1 MILVDLNQVMISNLM
16 MQIGNHTNI
25 QIEPGLIRHMVL
37 NSLRSYRQK
46 YKDKYGE
53 LVICCD
59 NRHYWRKEVFP
70 YYKASRKKTREA
82 SDLDWT
88 AVFETLNV
96 IRDELKETFPYKVI
110 NIKGAE
116 ADDVIGTLARRY
128 HAHEKVLVMSG
139 DKDFMQLQR
148 YPNIDQFSPMQKRWL
163 RTDDANAFLK
173 EHIIRGDRGDGIPN
187 FLSPDDVFV
196 TEGARQKPVSKKKLD
211 TWVSID
217 PVQFCSNETMMRN
230 YKRNE
235 QLIDL
240 TMTPQAIVDDIVT
253 TFEDYEIP
261 PRSGLLNYFMKNKL
275 TLMLEHLQEF

>member
-25 QIEPGLIRHMVL
+25 KIEPSLIRHMVL

-59 NRHYWRKEVFP
+59 NRHYWRKDVFP
-70 YYKASRKKTREA
+70 YYKASRKKTRDA

-96 IRDELKETFPYKVI
+96 IRDELKENFPYKVI

-148 YPNIDQFSPMQKRWL
+148 YPNIDQFSPMMKRWL

-173 EHIIRGDRGDGIPN
+173 EHIIKGDRGDGIPN

-217 PVQFCSNETMMRN
+217 PEQFCSNETMLRN

-240 TMTPQAIVDDIVT
+240 TMTPQAIVDDIVN
-253 TFEDYEIP
+253 TFENYEIP
-261 PRSGLLNYFMKNKL
+261 PRSGLLNYFMKNKMKL
-275 TLMLEHLQEF
+275 LMDHLQEF

>member
-46 YKDKYGE
+46 YCGKYGE

-163 RTDDANAFLK
+163 RTDDATAFLK

-187 FLSPDDVFV
+187 FLSQDDVFV

-217 PVQFCSNETMMRN
+217 PEQFCSNETMLRN

>member
-25 QIEPGLIRHMVL
+25 QIEPSLIRHMVL

-46 YKDKYGE
+46 YRDKYGE

-59 NRHYWRKEVFP
+59 NRHYWRKTVFP

-96 IRDELKETFPYKVI
+96 IRDELKDNFPYKVI
-110 NIKGAE
+110 NIDGAE
-116 ADDVIGTLARRY
+116 ADDVIGTLARKY
-128 HAHEKVLVMSG
+128 HAHENILVLSG

-148 YPNIDQFSPMQKRWL
+148 YPNIDQFSPIMKRWL

-173 EHIIRGDRGDGIPN
+173 EHIIKGDRGDGIPN

-196 TEGARQKPVSKKKLD
+196 TAGSRQKPVSKKKLD

-217 PVQFCSNETMMRN
+217 PEQFCSNETMLRN

-240 TMTPQAIVDDIVT
+240 TMTPQAIVEDIVN
-253 TFEDYEIP
+253 TFENYEVP
-261 PRSGLLNYFMKNKL
+261 PRSGLLNYFMKNKMKL
-275 TLMLEHLQEF
+275 LMDHLQEF